1 MIKRLDLETASRI
14 RGGTVIESPESAV
27 QALVQNSMDA
37 GAKHIAVK
45 LHLGTLSL
53 CVQDDGHGMTS
64 EELDVVGSSY
74 FLSKGESGHG
84 ESLSALV
91 SSCSNVVIL
100 TRRKQDNGWNKKSFR
115 SQNKLEV
122 LTLERFF
129 EPDYSINGTVVM
141 ATRLFGSTPVRWEI
155 AMQNHKNMM
164 ESIRIKVFELLAHR
178 IDVRVRLFVND
189 GLEGFKKI
197 MDTGECG
204 DLTDAY
210 AAVFGKREFQTIE
223 GIESGLDVTMFIS
236 LEPIQ
241 NSRHQFVFLN
251 KRPVYL
257 RGSERRGIS
266 NYILKFKYPSVK
278 GYFGKS
284 VKGYPSFIVFL
295 RSKDQDDS
303 LDCHATKAIQ
313 SAILRL
319 LSSHLNGFQSVPETP
334 RKRVKLTRSYG
345 TDSPLSLLTASPES
359 APESPRLSQI
369 TNQIFLDD
377 YQIISQVSSRFILFV
392 NRATLYIV
400 DQHACDER
408 IRYEQILR
416 DFLKDI
422 QDPFIDMRVK
432 CDNPLFLD
440 ISPKDLKVFT
450 KHRQYLL
457 EYGIGFTI
465 GGDCVHVTHLPAILM
480 SKAKDTSSLKSFMIG
495 WVSDLEQRNTDISPS
510 QDWFMAI
517 QQIPAPIRDSLIT
530 KSCKDAIKFGEQLTL
545 EEMHHL
551 MSELSKCRL
560 FTQCAHGRPTIVPIG
575 DIENF
580 GAFEPFRDDY
590 NL

>member
-14 RGGTVIESPESAV
+14 RGGTVIESPGSAV

-37 GAKHIAVK
+37 GAKHIDVK

-53 CVQDDGHGMTS
+53 CVEDDGHGMTS
-64 EELDVVGSSY
+64 EELDVVGTSY
-74 FLSKGESGHG
+74 FLSKGDLARG

-100 TRRKQDNGWNKKSFR
+100 TRRKQDKEWNKKSFR
-115 SQNKLEV
+115 SKNKLEV

-129 EPDYSINGTVVM
+129 KPNYSTNGTVVM

-164 ESIRIKVFELLAHR
+164 ESIRIKLFELLAYR
-178 IDVRVRLFVND
+178 IDARVRLSVND

-197 MDTGECG
+197 ADTGECG
-204 DLTDAY
+204 DLTNAY
-210 AAVFGKREFQTIE
+210 AAFFGKRDFQTIE
-223 GIESGLDVTMFIS
+223 GIEGGLKVTMFIS
-236 LEPIQ
+236 LEPVQ

-251 KRPVYL
+251 RRSVCL

-266 NYILKFKYPSVK
+266 NYILKFMYPSVK

-284 VKGYPSFIVFL
+284 VKGYPIFIVLL
-295 RSKDQDDS
+295 RSEDQDDS
-303 LDCHATKAIQ
+303 FDGRATKAIQ
-313 SAILRL
+313 GAIIRTLSYRL
-319 LSSHLNGFQSVPETP
+319 SGGISVPQTP
-334 RKRVKLTRSYG
+334 RKRARLPRSCG

-359 APESPRLSQI
+359 APDSPRLSQI
-369 TNQIFLDD
+369 TNEIFLDD
-377 YQIISQVSSRFILFV
+377 YQIVNQVSSRFILFV

-432 CDNPLFLD
+432 CDKPLSLD
-440 ISPKDLKVFT
+440 INREDSEIFS

-465 GGDCVHVTHLPAILM
+465 EGSCVHVTHLPAILM

-495 WVSDLEQRNTDISPS
+495 WVSDLEQRNTDINPS

-517 QQIPAPIRDSLIT
+517 QQIPTPIRDSLIT

-580 GAFEPFRDDY
+580 EGFEPFRDDY
-590 NL
+590 TL

>member
-14 RGGTVIESPESAV
+14 RGGTVIESPGSAV

-37 GAKHIAVK
+37 GARKIDVK

-53 CVQDDGHGMTS
+53 CVEDDGHGMTG

-74 FLSKGESGHG
+74 FLSKGDMARG

-100 TRRKQDNGWNKKSFR
+100 TRRKQDNGWNKRSFR
-115 SQNKLEV
+115 SENKLEV

-129 EPDYSINGTVVM
+129 EPQYSSNGTVVM

-155 AMQNHKNMM
+155 AMRNHKNMM
-164 ESIRIKVFELLAHR
+164 ESIKIKVFELLAHR

-189 GLEGFKKI
+189 GQEGFRKI
-197 MDTGECG
+197 ADTGECD

-210 AAVFGKREFQTIE
+210 SALFGKRDFQTIE
-223 GIESGLDVTMFIS
+223 GAENGLRVTMFIS

-241 NSRHQFVFLN
+241 SSRHQFVFLN
-251 KRPVYL
+251 RRPVYL

-266 NYILKFKYPSVK
+266 NCILKFQYTSVK

-284 VKGYPSFIVFL
+284 VKGYPSFIVLL
-295 RSKDQDDS
+295 RSKDQDNG

-313 SAILRL
+313 GSILRL
-319 LSSHLNGFQSVPETP
+319 LSRSSGSQSVPETP
-334 RKRVKLTRSYG
+334 RKRVRLTSPYG
-345 TDSPLSLLTASPES
+345 PDSPLSLLNASPES
-359 APESPRLSQI
+359 APDTPRLSQI
-369 TNQIFLDD
+369 TNQVFLDD
-377 YQIISQVSSRFILFV
+377 YQIVSQVSSRFILFV
-392 NRATLYIV
+392 NRATLYVV

-408 IRYEQILR
+408 IRYEQVLR
-416 DFLKDI
+416 DFLRDI

-432 CDNPLFLD
+432 CDDPPILD
-440 ISPKDLKVFT
+440 INPKDLTIFG

-457 EYGIGFTI
+457 AYGIGFTI
-465 GGDCVHVTHLPAILM
+465 QGNRIHVTHLPAILM
-480 SKAKDTSSLKSFMIG
+480 PKAKDTSSLKSFMIG
-495 WVSDLEQRNTDISPS
+495 WISDLEERNIEISPS

-545 EEMHHL
+545 QEMYHL
-551 MSELSKCRL
+551 MNELSKCRL
-560 FTQCAHGRPTIVPIG
+560 FTQCAHGRPTIVPVG
-575 DIENF
+575 GIENF
-580 GAFEPFRDDY
+580 EGFEPFWDDY
-590 NL
+590 SL